1 MAEED
6 FHVHGPH
13 DHAVES
19 GHGHGSD
26 KFSGRIAVATAVL
39 ATLGAVFSYVGNVE
53 SENSSTLKANA
64 VLQRTEAG
72 NAWESYEGNVLK
84 IKFAELGYS
93 LSANEEKEKFRKE
106 LARLHHEKEKLF
118 DQANQLNKNASQ
130 LSMTSDKLSDYRQRW
145 AQATTAIQVAIAM
158 AAIALLTRRKW
169 LLGLVFFCTFASL
182 VFATCAIMGI

>member
-13 DHAVES
+13 DHAVEN
-19 GHGHGSD
+19 GHGHGGD
-26 KFSGRIAVATAVL
+26 KFSGRIAVTTAVL
-39 ATLGAVFSYVGNVE
+39 ATLGAIFSYIGNSE

-72 NAWESYEGNVLK
+72 NAWEAYEGNALK
-84 IKFAELGYS
+84 IKFAELGYAIS
-93 LSANEEKEKFRKE
+93 SGAEKEKFQKE
-106 LARLHHEKEKLF
+106 LDRLHHQNKNLF
-118 DQANQLNKNASQ
+118 DHANQLNKNASQ
-130 LSMTSDKLSDYRQRW
+130 FSLTSDRLSDSRQRW

-169 LLGLVFFCTFASL
+169 LLGLVFLCTFASL
-182 VFATCAIMGI
+182 MFAICAAIGV